1 MIDITGPVQAIASR
15 IPQQF
20 TPPLIS
26 RVPQFDA
33 VAQLAELTDGD
44 PANFFR
50 RLDELADDGAT
61 IESTAAHALV
71 LTGLCAMDL
80 WNIAQEFIREAT
92 LKAPLIPTSTA
103 VAIQLTLYGVEC
115 VTRAAVRVERWEKEL
130 EPLAERLEERA
141 AVPVEEHTNTY
152 VSPETTP
159 AAATLAPPAE
169 PSPVTDDNA
178 AGKAAVAAAKSQ
190 IGTPYVWGGSQP
202 GGFDCSGLTSWAYG
216 QAGVEIPRTAENQAV
231 GQQVA
236 YEDLQEGDLVVW
248 DGHVAMYA
256 GDGMMVEAGDPVG
269 MSPVRT
275 NNLGMAFKGFWRPT
289 A

>member
-1 MIDITGPVQAIASR
+1 MIDVTGPVQAIASR

-26 RVPQFDA
+26 KVPQFNA

-44 PANFFR
+44 PANFYR

-61 IESTAAHALV
+61 IESTTAHALV
-71 LTGLCAMDL
+71 LTGLCATDL

-92 LKAPLIPTSTA
+92 LKVPLIPTSPA
-103 VAIQLTLYGVEC
+103 VAIQLTLFGVEC

-130 EPLAERLEERA
+130 EPLAERLEVRA
-141 AVPVEEHTNTY
+141 AVPVEEHTNNY
-152 VSPETTP
+152 VSPETTT
-159 AAATLAPPAE
+159 AAAPAPPAE
-169 PSPVTDDNA
+169 PAPATGDNA
-178 AGKAAVAAAKSQ
+178 AGQAAVAAAKSQ

-202 GGFDCSGLTSWAYG
+202 GGFDCSGLTSWAYA

>member
-92 LKAPLIPTSTA
+92 LKAPLIPTSPA

-141 AVPVEEHTNTY
+141 AAPVEEHTNTY

-169 PSPVTDDNA
+169 PSPVTGDNA

>member
-92 LKAPLIPTSTA
+92 LKAPLIPTSPA

>member
-1 MIDITGPVQAIASR
+1 MIDVTGPVQAIASR

-26 RVPQFDA
+26 KVPQFNA

-44 PANFFR
+44 PANFYR

-61 IESTAAHALV
+61 IESTTAHALV
-71 LTGLCAMDL
+71 LTGLCATDL

-92 LKAPLIPTSTA
+92 LKVPLIPTSPA
-103 VAIQLTLYGVEC
+103 VAIQLTLFGVEC

-141 AVPVEEHTNTY
+141 AVPVEEHTNNY
-152 VSPETTP
+152 VSPETTT
-159 AAATLAPPAE
+159 AAAPAPPAE
-169 PSPVTDDNA
+169 PAPATGDNA
-178 AGKAAVAAAKSQ
+178 AGQAAVAAAKSQ

-202 GGFDCSGLTSWAYG
+202 GGFDCSGLTSWAYA